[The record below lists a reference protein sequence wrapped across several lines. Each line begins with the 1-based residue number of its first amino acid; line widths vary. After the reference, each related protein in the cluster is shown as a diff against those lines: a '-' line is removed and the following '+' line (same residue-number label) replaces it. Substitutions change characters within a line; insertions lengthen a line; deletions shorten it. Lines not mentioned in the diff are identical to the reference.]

1 MPKEISHWYLA
12 GLVREN
18 LPEESLFYLPV
29 HTHENLFF
37 LGAVAPD
44 IPFYYLLGPKK
55 NRIQAAADPFHRPDV
70 QALAPVLAFF
80 DSKRVLQPDPA
91 ALALAAGIICHILS
105 DTAFHPLVYYF
116 SGISPVHPGATAR
129 HRQFET
135 ALDLYF
141 QHLAGPNA
149 RASLGRILEK
159 VEVSR
164 SRLLRLLGDVFNLG
178 GSHERTCLGYAVR
191 SHAFYQALFRATML
205 YRILHRMNLTS
216 HWVPDSALSLIYPV
230 DHGVALPFFYQVFHY
245 RDPVTGRHCKAG
257 IPDLTRQV
265 ERSALCLLDMVSA
278 KLAQQ
283 NATAP
288 LTDHPDLPE
297 IRPGITSCRFWK
309 GQENLLTDL
318 YRHRGDPPRVK
329 RRSLYDHST
338 GR

>member
-12 GLVREN
+12 DRVKSQ
-18 LPEESLFYLPV
+18 LPDSSVFFEPV
-29 HTHENLFF
+29 HTCENLFF

-80 DSKRVLQPDPA
+80 DSKCVLQPDPA
-91 ALALAAGIICHILS
+91 ALALGAGIICHILS

-116 SGISPVHPGATAR
+116 SGISPQHPGATAR

-135 ALDLYF
+135 AMDLYF

-149 RASLGRILEK
+149 RKSLGRILEK

-164 SRLLRLLGDVFNLG
+164 YRLLNLLGEVFNLG

-191 SHAFYQALFRATML
+191 SHAFYQALFRVTML
-205 YRILHRMNLTS
+205 YRILHPMNQIR
-216 HWVPDSALSLIYPV
+216 HWVPDSALALIYPV
-230 DHGVALPFFYQVFHY
+230 KQGVALPFFYQTFHY
-245 RDPVTGRHCKAG
+245 QDPVTGRHGKAG

-265 ERSALCLLDMVSA
+265 EISALCLLDMVSA
-278 KLAQQ
+278 ELSQK
-283 NATAP
+283 NPTGS
-288 LTDHPDLPE
+288 LTRHPDLPE
-297 IRPGITSCRFWK
+297 IRPGIPLCRFWK
-309 GQENLLTDL
+309 GQDNLLTDL
-318 YRHRGDPPRVK
+318 YQTQG
-329 RRSLYDHST
+329 
-338 GR
+338 